1 MRDVVGRDR
10 RCRALIVAVIVAGGG
25 CGGGGASAP
34 IDAATGDNDGGAL
47 DDDANDDANDDPND
61 DASAADIPP
70 AVCPAALGEP
80 ANAACND
87 VVATGPCVAPVMI
100 DSEPP
105 VTAGGALVAGT
116 YDLTERILFTY
127 AGGATGPAGE
137 PLAQTIVLSGSGT
150 DWSLNL
156 ADLSAA
162 TASRQTMAVTLVG
175 SGGLL
180 RATATCPGSGA
191 DADAGADAG
200 GAGPM
205 TLYFTTADRMLT
217 LHHFASSG
225 PVRSDTYVMR

>member
-1 MRDVVGRDR
+1 MRDVVGRDG
-10 RCRALIVAVIVAGGG
+10 RCRALIIAVIVAGGA

-34 IDAATGDNDGGAL
+34 IDAATGGNDGGAL
-47 DDDANDDANDDPND
+47 DDDANDDPNE
-61 DASAADIPP
+61 DATAADIP
-70 AVCPAALGEP
+70 AAACPPALGEP

-105 VTAGGALVAGT
+105 ATAGGALVAGT

-137 PLAQTIVLSGSGT
+137 PLAQTIVVSGSGT

-162 TASRQTMAVTLVG
+162 TASRQTMAVTLIG
-175 SGGLL
+175 SGGQL

-200 GAGPM
+200 GPVPM
-205 TLYFTTADRMLT
+205 TLYFTAADRMLT